1 MPNPRSTTEACN
13 RNLARFLLSPRNGWV
28 KTRPNIRPTA
38 KANGGDKKPLAEQIS
53 PTKNTIFVSNFLTTD
68 CPFAVRGLW
77 YSQPHA
83 LRCSKFYREFRK
95 SGSPSEEQVQLC
107 ILQPGSKGATLRPSA
122 QHSTPIESRQ
132 EVRFNEVHAIAFL
145 GLVERERF
153 LRVEVVIKFRH
164 DQSVITRNEG
174 AGSVTVVFRRRRTA
188 LHRCQ
193 KVLHQDWG
201 FLANGGSG
209 FGSWQ
214 AAGVADSE
222 DIRIANVAQGFLVH
236 IDPTI
241 FVCQRAALDEIRG
254 TLGRRYVDH
263 VVAKDHVLA
272 RIEIFENGFFHLRA
286 QFDEIVPVF
295 CFNSLSCDHLVHGSR
310 VFFHVKTNRR
320 RRAINDLGFIA
331 NARLAEVVVG
341 QIHNFLGSA
350 TTLEW
355 RRRLGEN
362 RDTAL
367 EIAYVFPGGIYGI
380 VRIVAANSVLAKT
393 LF

>member
-1 MPNPRSTTEACN
+1 MPNPRATTEACN
-13 RNLARFLLSPRNGWV
+13 RNLARFLLSPRNGWA

-53 PTKNTIFVSNFLTTD
+53 PTKNTIFASNFLTTD
-68 CPFAVRGLW
+68 CPFAVRGLR
-77 YSQPHA
+77 YAHSHTHSASASSIENFANQARRQRDP
-83 LRCSKFYREFRK
+83 
-95 SGSPSEEQVQLC
+95 VQLC
-107 ILQPGSKGATLRPSA
+107 ILQPGSKGATLGPPA
-122 QHSTPIESRQ
+122 QHSIPIESRQ

-174 AGSVTVVFRRRRTA
+174 ARSVTVVFRRRRTA

-193 KVLHQDWG
+193 KILHQDGG

-236 IDPTI
+236 VDPTI
-241 FVCQRAALDEIRG
+241 FVRQRAALDEIRG
-254 TLGRRYVDH
+254 ALGRRYVDH
-263 VVAKDHVLA
+263 VVAKDNVLA

-295 CFNSLSCDHLVHGSR
+295 C
-310 VFFHVKTNRR
+310 
-320 RRAINDLGFIA
+320 
-331 NARLAEVVVG
+331 
-341 QIHNFLGSA
+341 
-350 TTLEW
+350 
-355 RRRLGEN
+355 
-362 RDTAL
+362 
-367 EIAYVFPGGIYGI
+367 
-380 VRIVAANSVLAKT
+380 
-393 LF
+393 